1 MHVSILSARF
11 CRLSARAGQF
21 WAPLLCGGG
30 IKRSASSSQR
40 ANSLVPSAIVG
51 VAIRNSAITMGAIS
65 TFSIATFPP
74 GQWPIDRST
83 GFGRAE
89 RFETESGKIPRSV
102 VAHVLCAKAFIRKS
116 SAADGA
122 PLAGVSTGGMSTV
135 PFDMSLLYYC
145 VRWGWFS
152 TGYGRDQTEPKKQG

>member
-11 CRLSARAGQF
+11 CRLSARTGQF

-30 IKRSASSSQR
+30 NKRSASSSQR

-51 VAIRNSAITMGAIS
+51 VAISNSAIMGAIS

-152 TGYGRDQTEPKKQG
+152 TGYSRDQTEPKKQG